1 MYKQVK
7 DENDQLRDELEGL
20 KKKLETKD
28 VKSSATSWSEV
39 GGEELLPSPPPEDT
53 LGGSF
58 EAYSWWKQGGV
69 GVSTRCAGC
78 SMGLRAFQ
86 AIPHNDPLYGQSH
99 GRNPHVVLGANCGRK
114 ASFEKGCGGQSPNGK
129 PALKAE
135 PLADRGP

>member
-1 MYKQVK
+1 MKTT
-7 DENDQLRDELEGL
+7 RA
-20 KKKLETKD
+20 
-28 VKSSATSWSEV
+28 SSLPPGSEV
-39 GGEELLPSPPPEDT
+39 GGEELLPSPPPK

>member
-28 VKSSATSWSEV
+28 VKSLATSWSEV

-69 GVSTRCAGC
+69 GDLHEMRR
-78 SMGLRAFQ
+78 MQ
-86 AIPHNDPLYGQSH
+86 H
-99 GRNPHVVLGANCGRK
+99 GSSSISSNTT
-114 ASFEKGCGGQSPNGK
+114 Q
-129 PALKAE
+129 
-135 PLADRGP
+135 